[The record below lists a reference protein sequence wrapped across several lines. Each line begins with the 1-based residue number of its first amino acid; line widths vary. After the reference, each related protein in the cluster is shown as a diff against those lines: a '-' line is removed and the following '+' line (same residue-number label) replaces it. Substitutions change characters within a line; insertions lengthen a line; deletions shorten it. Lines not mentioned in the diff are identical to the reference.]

1 MPLLILLAILAV
13 IAIVCIFHQLSRG
26 FAKTNLN
33 DQYTWGLY
41 IQGFFFLVSAGAGA
55 LMVLSMLTL
64 AQVPM
69 PAGFADFGN
78 ALAFTLLIGG
88 MVILGLDLG
97 KPMRIFYMITSKNF
111 KSPLIWDFY
120 TLGLTALLSL
130 LFLFP
135 FLSESGVG
143 SQVWALLMLLA
154 AGMCV
159 TVHAMFFPAHEKGG
173 NQANLFLVF
182 DTFLFSLSGG
192 CALLTLM
199 GAYLGLSL
207 PLLSRC
213 LFLLA
218 ILLVLSAAG
227 HKIAPLRSGRDGLL
241 TVCNLLKI
249 LVVVL
254 LAVWQWAAPT
264 QGLAVA
270 AAALALVLLFLEK
283 YHTVAHAQHEPPIPG
298 VYGSHRPA
306 ATYRPAAKEW
316 LIFIGGFSICL
327 LLWAGIC
334 LLKGIWPW
342 TL

>member
-13 IAIVCIFHQLSRG
+13 IAIVCIFHQLTRG

-33 DQYTWGLY
+33 DQYSWGLY
-41 IQGFFFLVSAGAGA
+41 IQGFFFLVSVGAGA
-55 LMVLSMLTL
+55 LMVLAMLTL
-64 AQVPM
+64 AQAAL

-78 ALAFTLLIGG
+78 VLAFTLLIGG

-97 KPMRIFYMITSKNF
+97 KPFRIFYMVTSKNF

-120 TLGLTALLSL
+120 TLGLTVLLSF

-135 FLSESGVG
+135 FLSGSAVG

-154 AGMCV
+154 AGLCV

-213 LFLLA
+213 LFLLS
-218 ILLVLSAAG
+218 ILLVISAAG
-227 HKIAPLRSGRDGLL
+227 HKIAPLRSHSDTLL
-241 TVCNLLKI
+241 TVCNLLKV

-254 LAVWQWAAPT
+254 LAVWQWAVPADA
-264 QGLAVA
+264 LAVA
-270 AAALALVLLFLEK
+270 ASVLAVLLLFLEK
-283 YHTVAHAQHEPPIPG
+283 YHTVAHAQREPMIPG
-298 VYGSHRPA
+298 TYGRHRPVVS
-306 ATYRPAAKEW
+306 YRPSAKEW
-316 LIFIGGFSICL
+316 LIFIGGMSICL

-342 TL
+342 ML